1 MNTQTDIETFW
12 HTYRASLPP
21 GAAIPTVYTAW
32 GFGHTPEDADALGDL
47 VRRGVKTATCSL
59 IWSYEAEG
67 EPLPQVGDLS
77 IILDGTG
84 APLCIIETT
93 ELQVKAYQDVDAQFA
108 YDEGE
113 GDRSLAYWRDVHWR
127 YFAEEC
133 ATIGCEVS
141 IDMPLLCE
149 RFHVVFGRGQE
160 EQV

>member
-1 MNTQTDIETFW
+1 MTTHPDSEAFW
-12 HTYRASLPP
+12 RTYLASLPFGVAVP
-21 GAAIPTVYTAW
+21 SMYTVW
-32 GFGHTPEDADALGDL
+32 GFGHTAEDADALGAL
-47 VRRGVKTATCSL
+47 VVRGVKTATCSL
-59 IWSYEAEG
+59 MWMYEAEQ
-67 EPLPQVGDLS
+67 EPLPQIGDLS

-133 ATIGCEVS
+133 ASIGCEVS
-141 IDMPLLCE
+141 LDMPLLCE
-149 RFHVVFGRGQE
+149 RFKVVYGP
-160 EQV
+160 